1 MEKKEYYKHILPHF
15 QQPGQAYFITWN
27 LKDAVPPKALSRY
40 THQLDEIKAQIETL
54 ERQKSEERIIR
65 ELRSNYNSIRK
76 KYVRAYD
83 DLLNLGENLIVDLS
97 TPENLE
103 ILKEALHFWE
113 NRKLENFAFCIM
125 PNHVH
130 WVFGLFE
137 KDENGCLVYLQD
149 LMHSVKSVTANRIN
163 EVEKRSGVLWQ
174 KESFDTTIRDDKHLY
189 NAINYTLQNPV
200 SAGLVS
206 DWREWPGCW
215 CGRGCGDFQPP
226 V

>member
-1 MEKKEYYKHILPHF
+1 MEKKEFYKHILPHF

-27 LKDAVPPKALSRY
+27 LKDAVPPKALLRY
-40 THQLDEIKAQIETL
+40 TNQLEEIKAQIEFHEKQEHEKRL
-54 ERQKSEERIIR
+54 IR
-65 ELRSNYNSIRK
+65 ELKTNYHSTRRK
-76 KYVRAYD
+76 YIKAYD

-97 TPENLE
+97 KPENLK
-103 ILKEALHFWE
+103 IIKEALHFWE
-113 NRKLENFAFCIM
+113 NRKLENFAYSIM

-137 KDENGCLVYLQD
+137 KDENDHLVYLQD

-163 EVEKRSGVLWQ
+163 EVEKRSGTLWQ

-206 DWREWPGCW
+206 DWREWSGCW
-215 CGRGCGDFQPP
+215 CG
-226 V
+226 